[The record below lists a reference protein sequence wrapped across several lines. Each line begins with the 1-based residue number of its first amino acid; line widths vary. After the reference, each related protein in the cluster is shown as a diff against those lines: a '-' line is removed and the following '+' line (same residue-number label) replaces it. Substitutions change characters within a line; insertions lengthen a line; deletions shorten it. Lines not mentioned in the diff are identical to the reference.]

1 VGSPCL
7 STSDRSLVE
16 ARRILL
22 HSNAVPSDKLRPM
35 EGLPQFLQSSGF
47 VVPTQQMGLFR
58 RLLGEVKEV
67 PTCSGRD
74 RRERLRPR
82 SRARER

>member
-1 VGSPCL
+1 MDCPYL
-7 STSDRSLVE
+7 STSDRRLVE

-22 HSNAVPSDKLRPM
+22 HSNALPSDTLRPT
-35 EGLPQFLQSSGF
+35 EALHQFLQSSGF
-47 VVPTQQMGLFR
+47 VVPKQRMGLFSS
-58 RLLGEVKEV
+58 LLGKVKEV